1 MEADTVMDSFRLY
14 VECDVCDKRI
24 DHEDDQ
30 SSFCNECGNCLEHC
44 VRSSNCLINSLEKE

>member
-1 MEADTVMDSFRLY
+1 MSLDGWFGY

-44 VRSSNCLINSLEKE
+44 VRSSFCLINSLEKE

>member
-1 MEADTVMDSFRLY
+1 MSLDDFVEY

-30 SSFCNECGNCLEHC
+30 SSFCNECGSCLEPC
-44 VRSSNCLINSLEKE
+44 VGSFSCLINSLEKE

>member
-1 MEADTVMDSFRLY
+1 MSLDDFVEY

-44 VRSSNCLINSLEKE
+44 VGSFNCLINSLEKE